1 MIYQGKAITVKLL
14 EDGIA
19 ELNFD
24 LQGESVNK
32 FDRVTIEDLNAA
44 VLALQGNSDVKGL
57 VVTSGKDCFIV
68 GADITEFGDNFKQ
81 EEDVIVKWI
90 LEANQVFNGVE
101 DLPFPTIT
109 AINGI
114 ALGGG

>member
-1 MIYQGKAITVKLL
+1 MIYEGKAITVQML

-19 ELNFD
+19 ELKFD

-32 FDRVTIEDLNAA
+32 FNRETLEDLKAS
-44 VLALQGNSDVKGL
+44 VEALQGNNDVKGL

-81 EEDVIVKWI
+81 DDEVIIEWI
-90 LEANQVFNGVE
+90 LEANKIFNGVE
-101 DLPFPTIT
+101 GFHL
-109 AINGI
+109 
-114 ALGGG
+114 